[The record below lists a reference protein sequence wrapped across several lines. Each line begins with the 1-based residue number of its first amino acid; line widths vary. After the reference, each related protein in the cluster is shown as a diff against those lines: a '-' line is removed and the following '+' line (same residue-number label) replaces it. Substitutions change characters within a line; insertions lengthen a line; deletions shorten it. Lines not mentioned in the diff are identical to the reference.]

1 MINTS
6 ITEFIYIF
14 RSQQVKS
21 NLHRG
26 LVQLAIGSVIFLL
39 AMGLLESVFYFTIP
53 VRLKTAE
60 FFLLLFFTAIAFICF
75 RWFFHYNSLFN
86 NSSNEFLAQK
96 FEKREPKIGD
106 RLLNALQLEKSM
118 GSLDEGKDLAEY
130 AVSKLNTELKEI
142 SRESLYD
149 PLSQSLKKTFQITLI
164 SAGIILLLLINSLPQ
179 AFLRLS
185 QPSKDFPVPLP
196 FVLNSMTG
204 NMEVLGGDTLTISVA
219 GFGELPDSIHIHWK
233 DKDKSGTAAVAQKN
247 EIYHHTFTGVKRDTR
262 YWAEYKS
269 PTWFSAWESITTNPD
284 TIFVTDRPIVQELQ
298 FTILP
303 PTYTGEDE
311 FQHPGNITDISIPEG
326 SRVRLTGKSSKTLD
340 SAWLFLDEIPN
351 VLYVQENKLSGTF
364 HIKSKTNAA
373 IYVQD
378 ENGVRNLHPPNY
390 RFSII
395 PDSPPDLIVQNPNR
409 KFELDESDIIGFDI
423 QTSDDYG
430 FSNAWIEYR
439 IKAPDYLAQDTTL
452 YKRNIAEIQRD
463 VKSQQLY
470 HEWNISEFSLAP
482 EDELHIQVIIADN
495 NTLSGPSLTYSPILI
510 GRFPSLED
518 LFKRM
523 EEEEAEVE
531 EYGEE
536 IQMNLEDVRDL
547 VKELELELLKSE
559 NVSWEQEQKAAE
571 ALEKMDEVFDQIE
584 QIQETMQKIQEQAEQ
599 NNLVSE
605 DLVEKF
611 SQFQELLD
619 EIMTPEMLAAM
630 EKLQEAMEE
639 MDPQKMLDALE
650 DFEFDLAAFEEQL
663 DRFIEMFELALAE
676 QKMDEVVKRLEKLA
690 EEQEAIMEELSKDED
705 LATLASRER
714 RQEESFKSL
723 EQAMKDAA
731 KAMEALSPDASQQL
745 SDLAESE
752 LTESTASDLNETR
765 TEMQNNNSSAAS
777 QSGGEASSGLNE
789 MLEIAQEIQSEFQ
802 EDTVD
807 EMLRKFLALIRNL
820 LYISQAQENLVK
832 ETEGLRSR
840 SPKLIE
846 TAVKQDKILR
856 ENQQFMIQLTELS
869 RETFHISPEIAGA
882 IGRTKIAM
890 DRTISRLEQK
900 QTTSAKKEMK
910 KILKGL
916 NEIAKLLLESA
927 NQMQMS
933 GSGSG
938 MAEFMERME
947 EMSQQQQGINQGT
960 MNLPQLGMMAQQ
972 QMMEQ
977 LQKQQEELKKQL
989 EELLGEN
996 PGEESGGAGKA
1007 KDEME
1012 EVIEDFRHK
1021 QVDRRTQE
1029 RQQRILSRM
1038 LDSQKSLT
1046 QKDYSEKRKSSDG
1059 EEFIYSGPTGLPSDM
1074 GEREMLLIN
1083 AMESALQEG
1092 HSREY
1097 QNMMKQ
1103 YFRSLQEGDKSI
1115 NE

>member
-1 MINTS
+1 
-6 ITEFIYIF
+6 
-14 RSQQVKS
+14 
-21 NLHRG
+21 
-26 LVQLAIGSVIFLL
+26 
-39 AMGLLESVFYFTIP
+39 
-53 VRLKTAE
+53 
-60 FFLLLFFTAIAFICF
+60 
-75 RWFFHYNSLFN
+75 
-86 NSSNEFLAQK
+86 
-96 FEKREPKIGD
+96 
-106 RLLNALQLEKSM
+106 
-118 GSLDEGKDLAEY
+118 
-130 AVSKLNTELKEI
+130 
-142 SRESLYD
+142 
-149 PLSQSLKKTFQITLI
+149 
-164 SAGIILLLLINSLPQ
+164 
-179 AFLRLS
+179 
-185 QPSKDFPVPLP
+185 
-196 FVLNSMTG
+196 
-204 NMEVLGGDTLTISVA
+204 
-219 GFGELPDSIHIHWK
+219 
-233 DKDKSGTAAVAQKN
+233 
-247 EIYHHTFTGVKRDTR
+247 
-262 YWAEYKS
+262 
-269 PTWFSAWESITTNPD
+269 
-284 TIFVTDRPIVQELQ
+284 
-298 FTILP
+298 
-303 PTYTGEDE
+303 
-311 FQHPGNITDISIPEG
+311 
-326 SRVRLTGKSSKTLD
+326 
-340 SAWLFLDEIPN
+340 
-351 VLYVQENKLSGTF
+351 
-364 HIKSKTNAA
+364 
-373 IYVQD
+373 
-378 ENGVRNLHPPNY
+378 
-390 RFSII
+390 
-395 PDSPPDLIVQNPNR
+395 
-409 KFELDESDIIGFDI
+409 
-423 QTSDDYG
+423 
-430 FSNAWIEYR
+430 
-439 IKAPDYLAQDTTL
+439 
-452 YKRNIAEIQRD
+452 
-463 VKSQQLY
+463 
-470 HEWNISEFSLAP
+470 
-482 EDELHIQVIIADN
+482 
-495 NTLSGPSLTYSPILI
+495 
-510 GRFPSLED
+510 
-518 LFKRM
+518 
-523 EEEEAEVE
+523 
-531 EYGEE
+531 
-536 IQMNLEDVRDL
+536 
-547 VKELELELLKSE
+547 
-559 NVSWEQEQKAAE
+559 
-571 ALEKMDEVFDQIE
+571 MDEVFDQIE

-650 DFEFDLAAFEEQL
+650 NFEFDLAAFEEQL

-714 RQEESFKSL
+714 RQEESFKTL

-731 KAMEALSPDASQQL
+731 KAMETLSPDASQQL
-745 SDLAESE
+745 SDLAQSE
-752 LTESTASDLNETR
+752 LTESTASDLNEAR
-765 TEMQNNNSSAAS
+765 TEMQNKNSSGAS
-777 QSGGEASSGLNE
+777 QSGGKASSGLNE

-807 EMLRKFLALIRNL
+807 ELLRIFLALIRNL
-820 LYISQAQENLVK
+820 LYISQEQENLVK

-869 RETFHISPEIAGA
+869 RETFHISPQIAGA
-882 IGRTKIAM
+882 IGRTKTAM

-900 QTTSAKKEMK
+900 QTSSAKKEMK

-947 EMSQQQQGINQGT
+947 EMSKQQQGINQGT

-996 PGEESGGAGKA
+996 PGQENSGAGKA

-1012 EVIEDFRHK
+1012 EVIEDFRRK
-1021 QVDRRTQE
+1021 QVDRRTQD

-1046 QKDYSEKRKSSDG
+1046 QKDYSEKRKSSGG
-1059 EEFIYSGPTGLPSDM
+1059 EEFIFSGPTGLPTDM

-1103 YFRSLQEGDKSI
+1103 YFRSLQRGDELI

>member
-1 MINTS
+1 MIHSS
-6 ITEFIYIF
+6 ITEFIHFF

-21 NLHRG
+21 KLHRG
-26 LVQLAIGSVIFLL
+26 LVQLAIGSIIFLF

-60 FFLLLFFTAIAFICF
+60 FFLLLFCTAISFICL
-75 RWFFHYNSLFN
+75 RWLFHYKSFFK
-86 NSSNEFLAQK
+86 NSSNEFLAQN
-96 FEKREPKIGD
+96 FEKRNPKIGD
-106 RLLNALQLEKSM
+106 RLLNALQLEKL
-118 GSLDEGKDLAEY
+118 LDDLDKGKDLAEF
-130 AVSKLNTELKEI
+130 AVSKLNTELKNI

-149 PLSQSLKKTFQITLI
+149 PVSKSLKKTLRITLI
-164 SAGIILLLLINSLPQ
+164 SAVIILLLLINSLPH
-179 AFLRLS
+179 AFQRLL

-204 NMEVLGGDTLTISVA
+204 NLEVLGGDTLTISVA
-219 GFGELPDSIHIHWK
+219 GFGELPDSIHIHWEAK
-233 DKDKSGTAAVAQKN
+233 GKSGTAVVAQNN
-247 EIYHHTFTGVKRDTR
+247 EIYHYTFTGVKRDTR
-262 YWAEYKS
+262 YWAEFKS
-269 PTWFSAWESITTNPD
+269 PSWFSAWESITTNPD

-298 FTILP
+298 FTVLP
-303 PTYTGEDE
+303 PVYTNEGE

-326 SRVRLTGKSSKTLD
+326 SRVRLKGKSSKTLD
-340 SAWLFLDEIPN
+340 SAWIFLDEIAN
-351 VLYVQENKLSGTF
+351 VLSVQGNKLNGTF
-364 HIKSKTNAA
+364 YIKNKTNAA

-395 PDSPPDLIVQNPNR
+395 PDSPPDLIVQSPNR
-409 KFELDESDIIGFDI
+409 KFELDESDLIGFDI

-430 FSNAWIEYR
+430 FSNAWLEYR
-439 IKAPDYLAQDTTL
+439 VKAPDYLPQDTTI
-452 YKRNIAEIQRD
+452 YTRNIAEIQRD

-470 HEWNISEFSLAP
+470 HEWDISEFSLAP

-536 IQMNLEDVRDL
+536 IQMNLEDVREL
-547 VKELELELLKSE
+547 VEELELELLKSE

-571 ALEKMDEVFDQIE
+571 ALEKMDAVFDQIE
-584 QIQETMQKIQEQAEQ
+584 QIKETMQKIQEQAEQ
-599 NNLVSE
+599 NNLVSD

-690 EEQEAIMEELSKDED
+690 EEQEAIMEELSKDEN

-752 LTESTASDLNETR
+752 LTESTASDLNEAR
-765 TEMQNNNSSAAS
+765 TEMQNNNSSGAS

-807 EMLRKFLALIRNL
+807 ELLRKFLALIRNL
-820 LYISQAQENLVK
+820 LYISQEQENLVK

-869 RETFHISPEIAGA
+869 RETFHISPQIAGA
-882 IGRTKIAM
+882 IGRTKTAM

-900 QTTSAKKEMK
+900 QTSSAKKEMK

-947 EMSQQQQGINQGT
+947 EMSKQQQGINQGT

-996 PGEESGGAGKA
+996 PGQENSGAGKA

-1012 EVIEDFRHK
+1012 EVIEDFRRK
-1021 QVDRRTQE
+1021 QVDRRTQD

-1046 QKDYSEKRKSSDG
+1046 QKDYSEKRKSSGG
-1059 EEFIYSGPTGLPSDM
+1059 EEFIFSGPTGLPTDM

-1103 YFRSLQEGDKSI
+1103 YFRSLQKGDESI